1 MLVLCG
7 SLRVKTWGLL
17 IRAFISKQYYGLSL
31 CGSEKV
37 RFLMGTQ
44 NFFFVPCSRYDKKKT
59 AFFNVMVA

>member
-44 NFFFVPCSRYDKKKT
+44 NFFFVPCS
-59 AFFNVMVA
+59 

>member
-17 IRAFISKQYYGLSL
+17 IRAFISKQYYGLPVSL

-44 NFFFVPCSRYDKKKT
+44 NFFFVPCL
-59 AFFNVMVA
+59 

>member
-31 CGSEKV
+31 CGSEEV

-44 NFFFVPCSRYDKKKT
+44 NFFLCPMFVI
-59 AFFNVMVA
+59 